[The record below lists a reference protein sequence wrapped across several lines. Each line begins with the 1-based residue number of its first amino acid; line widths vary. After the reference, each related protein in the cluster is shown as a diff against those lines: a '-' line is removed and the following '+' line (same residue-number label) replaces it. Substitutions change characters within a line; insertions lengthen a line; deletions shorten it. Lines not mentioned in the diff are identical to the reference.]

1 MAGLGLPTTGRVTS
15 GATPKL
21 PQPLQASFPGMRG
34 LPQGARLI
42 AQGSGVGTGQVPAS
56 DPYGQLPA
64 TAANYRPYEPST
76 PPVMPATDG
85 SGFVAP
91 GGGIGSAMRYD
102 EATGYKGND
111 PSHPVN
117 FATGAG
123 MGFEP
128 TDVHGVHEQGG
139 NNFTNI
145 PSVYNE
151 ANQISPSGAAE
162 QLATN
167 MHNQGANLSPAQQ
180 NALLGGTGASYDKP
194 APSLKPFSDPGSVS
208 SYQKMIGPPPA
219 GLPSASGMPQRVN
232 PMKSPLVDSFFT
244 GRAPYLGVP
253 NISAAIPT
261 PGQVTAAKP
270 KPAAQ
275 QAGNFIGGSIGDA
288 WGAGPGVPT
297 APDAPT
303 FTPSKWAGTHAVE
316 DAYNSGLGRFTTS
329 GIGDYWG
336 AGKGMPKAP
345 KVPAI
350 YDPADWWISKQ
361 LGSFGRGLAGS

>member
-1 MAGLGLPTTGRVTS
+1 MPGLGLPTTGRITS

-21 PQPLQASFPGMRG
+21 PSYATPRMPSGQVAGVGIPM
-34 LPQGARLI
+34 GAKLI
-42 AQGSGVGTGQVPAS
+42 AQGSGMGSGQVPAS

-64 TAANYRPYEPST
+64 TAANYHPYEPST
-76 PPVMPATDG
+76 QPGMPATDG

-102 EATGYKGND
+102 AATHYQGNA

-123 MGFEP
+123 MGYHPTNVQGVFES
-128 TDVHGVHEQGG
+128 GG
-139 NNFTNI
+139 NNFTNL
-145 PSVYNE
+145 PSVYG
-151 ANQISPSGAAE
+151 AGARGLSGVAAVADGLTPQQAHQ
-162 QLATN
+162 QLTK
-167 MHNQGANLSPAQQ
+167 NLS
-180 NALLGGTGASYDKP
+180 T
-194 APSLKPFSDPGSVS
+194 FSSGRT
-208 SYQKMIGPPPA
+208 KA
-219 GLPSASGMPQRVN
+219 GLPGAVPPV
-232 PMKSPLVDSFFT
+232 KAPLPT
-244 GRAPYLGVP
+244 APTPFAG
-253 NISAAIPT
+253 AAINKAFEPD
-261 PGQVTAAKP
+261 PFNGAAIQNQYE
-270 KPAAQ
+270 PAAQ
-275 QAGNFIGGSIGDA
+275 QAGNFIGSSIGDA

-303 FTPSKWAGTHAVE
+303 FSPSKWAGTHAVE